1 MNITAPNATYT
12 EVARILHW
20 LIAGLIVLNYVLHE
34 LAEEAVSD
42 AAELALWANHKSVGM
57 TAFMLAV
64 IRLIWRL
71 THKAPDLPASM
82 SGWQVM
88 VSKITHMV
96 LYTLIFLVPLFG
108 WLYSSASAYS
118 VSWFNLFVFPDLVWD
133 NESLAEVFEECHEI
147 AAKVM
152 FLIASLH
159 ILAALKHALL
169 DRDGVFSRMS
179 SVASVSLFVITFGG
193 GILWLNVKPATPAE
207 VAATAPVTESATPTV
222 STPVD
227 TTLPLWTI
235 DYDRSSI
242 SFTAE
247 QAGAPFTGTWPAW
260 EADIRFDA
268 GNPDASS
275 AQVLVDVTRAATG
288 DDNRD
293 GTLSS
298 PEWFDSTAHPEVRY
312 HTIAINTVE
321 GGGFSATGMLRIRD
335 TEYPVLLAFTH
346 AKEDGRDV
354 ILGTAALDRLALNLG
369 TGDWADTAQVGQ
381 HVQVKIKVTRTANP

>member
-1 MNITAPNATYT
+1 
-12 EVARILHW
+12 
-20 LIAGLIVLNYVLHE
+20 
-34 LAEEAVSD
+34 
-42 AAELALWANHKSVGM
+42 
-57 TAFMLAV
+57 
-64 IRLIWRL
+64 
-71 THKAPDLPASM
+71 
-82 SGWQVM
+82 
-88 VSKITHMV
+88 
-96 LYTLIFLVPLFG
+96 
-108 WLYSSASAYS
+108 
-118 VSWFNLFVFPDLVWD
+118 
-133 NESLAEVFEECHEI
+133 
-147 AAKVM
+147 M